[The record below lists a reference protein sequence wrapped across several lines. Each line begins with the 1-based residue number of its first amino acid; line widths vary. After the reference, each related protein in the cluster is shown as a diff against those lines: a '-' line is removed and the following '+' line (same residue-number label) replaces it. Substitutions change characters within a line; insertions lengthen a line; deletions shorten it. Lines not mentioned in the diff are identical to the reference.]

1 MVKMEEAPLLVND
14 IMTKKVITVHAD
26 ESVSEVIKSMISN
39 DISGLIVLDYIGDVV
54 GMISAIDIFKVFN
67 ESDERNQDFLAED
80 IMTPYMIDI
89 QAEMSAED
97 AAKIML
103 EKGIHRLVVTVSPS
117 KKKPV
122 GIITSTDIV
131 RAFG

>member
-1 MVKMEEAPLLVND
+1 MVKMEEAPLLVKD

-26 ESVSEVIKSMISN
+26 EPVSEVIKSLISN
-39 DISGLIVLDYIGDVV
+39 DISGLIVIDYIGDVV

-89 QAEMSAED
+89 QAETSAED

>member
-1 MVKMEEAPLLVND
+1 MKEEPLLVND

-26 ESVSEVIKSMISN
+26 EPVSEVIKSLISN
-39 DISGLIVLDYIGDVV
+39 DISGLIVIDYIGDVV

-89 QAEMSAED
+89 QAETSAED

-103 EKGIHRLVVTVSPS
+103 EKGIHRLVVTVAPS